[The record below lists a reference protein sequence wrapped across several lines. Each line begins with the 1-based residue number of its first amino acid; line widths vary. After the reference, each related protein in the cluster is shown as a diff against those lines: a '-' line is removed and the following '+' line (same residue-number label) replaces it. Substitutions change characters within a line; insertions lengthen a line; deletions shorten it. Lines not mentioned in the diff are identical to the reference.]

1 MKPLLSVI
9 LNEAAGGV
17 KDLGH
22 DNVQEMCPPDSSLTL
37 RMTEGAFRMTE
48 RTLGMTCKG
57 MLCRG
62 ISRSGIIRICILP

>member
-9 LNEAAGGV
+9 LNEAAGRV

-22 DNVQEMCPPDSSLTL
+22 DNVHEMCFPDSSLTL
-37 RMTEGAFRMTE
+37 RMTE

-62 ISRSGIIRICILP
+62 NHLR